1 MLLSRN
7 ALKNFF
13 AGKFG
18 VPIVTLVNRC
28 GVTPNSLTL
37 FGIVI
42 AGSSAYLASIG
53 QLWGSGLI
61 LLFASVFDLL
71 DGTLAR
77 VTGRVSLFGALL
89 DSSIDR
95 ISEAVVL
102 FGLLAFYL
110 RSEQIAGVVLVYLTL
125 AASFMVSYV
134 RARSEG
140 LRIECTVG
148 ILTRTE
154 RVILMVAGL
163 IVGHW
168 VPIVLLVV
176 LAGIVIFSIITTGH
190 RLVHS
195 STNMRNA
202 K

>member
-7 ALKNFF
+7 ALKNLF
-13 AGKFG
+13 ARKFG
-18 VPIVTLVNRC
+18 LPIVMLVNRL
-28 GVTPNSLTL
+28 GISPNLLTI

-42 AGSSAYLASIG
+42 ACASAYLSSIG

-61 LLFASVFDLL
+61 LLFSSVFDLL

-77 VTGRVSLFGALL
+77 VTGRVTLFGALL
-89 DSSIDR
+89 DSSMDR

-102 FGLLAFYL
+102 FGLLLLYL
-110 RSEQIAGVVLVYLTL
+110 ETNQSSGIVLVFLTL
-125 AASFMVSYV
+125 ACSFMVSYV

-154 RVILMVAGL
+154 RIVLMVIGL

-168 VPIVLLVV
+168 LPVFLLIVLAL
-176 LAGIVIFSIITTGH
+176 IVTLSVITTGH